1 MELITDERVLRRAAE
16 HLAGYDRVMAH
27 LVQQHGISRMTPW
40 QNEPF
45 TALIGAIISQQLSVK
60 AADTIEKRVLKLAG
74 RGDRFIP
81 SRLLAASDQDMR
93 AAGLSGAKTRYIKG
107 IAEAALDGTLDLKHI
122 RELPDDELIKTL
134 TALKGIGIWTAE
146 MLMIFAF
153 GRPDVMSLGDLGLRK
168 GIEVAYELDHRPS
181 DRVMLGTAEAWRPFR
196 SVASWYLWRA
206 AESGPIN

>member
-16 HLAGYDRVMAH
+16 HLAGRDRVMAN
-27 LVQQHGISRMTPW
+27 LIERHGVSRMTPW

-74 RGDRFIP
+74 RGGRFIA
-81 SRLLAASDQDMR
+81 SRLLAASDDELR
-93 AAGLSGAKTRYIKG
+93 ACGLSGAKTRYIKG
-107 IAEAALDGTLDLKHI
+107 IAEAAQAGQLNLKRV
-122 RELPDDELIKTL
+122 RELPDDELIESL

-153 GRPDVMSLGDLGLRK
+153 GHPDVMSLGDLGLRK

-181 DRVMLGTAEAWRPFR
+181 DKVMLGTAEVWRPYR

>member
-16 HLAGYDRVMAH
+16 HLAGRDRVMAA
-27 LVQQHGISRMTPW
+27 LVEQHGISRMTPW

-74 RGDRFIP
+74 RGDRFIA
-81 SRLLAASDQDMR
+81 SRLLAASDEELR
-93 AAGLSGAKTRYIKG
+93 ACGLSGAKTRYIKG
-107 IAEAALDGTLDLKHI
+107 IAEAAQSGRLDLKRL
-122 RELPDDELIKTL
+122 RELPDDELIETL
-134 TALKGIGIWTAE
+134 TQLNGIGVWTAE

-153 GRPDVMSLGDLGLRK
+153 GHPDVMSLGDLGLRK

-181 DRVMLGTAEAWRPFR
+181 NKVMLGTAEVWRPYR